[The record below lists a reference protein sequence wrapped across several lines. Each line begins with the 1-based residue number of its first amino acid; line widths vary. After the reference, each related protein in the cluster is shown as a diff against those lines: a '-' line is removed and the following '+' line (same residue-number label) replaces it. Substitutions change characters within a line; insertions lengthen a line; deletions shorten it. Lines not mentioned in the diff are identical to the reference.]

1 MGEHGV
7 PAAEVGGL
15 QLAGQRGRS
24 VGFDSLEDSSP
35 AEDFVHGWP
44 PPAVESDD
52 TLVQS
57 GVDRA
62 NLLKPNDSVGAS
74 RIGSRSPKRPAL
86 RLSTGPRS
94 VDPDAGINE
103 CRTAVWSPGRGSA
116 PVGEK
121 PDPATKPR

>member
-1 MGEHGV
+1 VGEHGV

-15 QLAGQRGRS
+15 QLAGQRGRR

-62 NLLKPNDSVGAS
+62 NLLKSNDSVGAS

-86 RLSTGPRS
+86 PLSTGPSSRRHS
-94 VDPDAGINE
+94 
-103 CRTAVWSPGRGSA
+103 SPGC
-116 PVGEK
+116 P
-121 PDPATKPR
+121 PRV